1 MSAQCPE
8 RRHKLLKVMTAN
20 ADQALPQLW
29 VARAHPRGSEARG
42 ADAQALHISEAM
54 AQAGAVVFVSR
65 ADDQRQEALVPEHLK
80 RVLVRDGHGGVS
92 VVPFDVDIRSVD
104 SQGDAMANP
113 YVEVSLHIN
122 SMNARGRDQ
131 FHEVIEGFLQSPE
144 FGAAVAGALGSSVP
158 LQEFSSLVTVQN
170 QRVLDSPT
178 WLLPLG
184 KDGGTLDRSDLV
196 FHIPLGG
203 ASDHLAWV
211 TTTTNLLGKHVAAY
225 QGRTN
230 HRQSF
235 LCFSNY
241 TSSVAA
247 GLGVPADRI
256 CQFPVALPPGR
267 VMRVERQA
275 DMDVERIA
283 WIGPADAQE
292 KGLHHLVDTLAIVNT
307 RLAGEGRH
315 VLLDAYGRLP
325 ERGSN
330 PAFDTYYDAHYQ
342 PLVDHGD
349 LTFHGFLPDAQR
361 NLALAQRDR
370 ITVNASEPSN
380 EGLGMASLEA
390 VISAGVGYATR
401 PGGGAED
408 AAAYVDHAVVASA
421 DSHEALADAIISA
434 LDHERSLLG
443 RSGRNARHTVR
454 HGMLSNFPEVARVIE
469 KFLTG
474 VGRKTVSQPQ
484 QGRPEPTIG

>member
-1 MSAQCPE
+1 
-8 RRHKLLKVMTAN
+8 MTAS

-29 VARAHPRGSEARG
+29 VGRAHPRGSEARG

-54 AQAGAVVFVSR
+54 AQARPVVYVSR
-65 ADDQRQEALVPEHLK
+65 ADDQRQEALRPERLQ
-80 RVLVRDGHGGVS
+80 RVLVRDAHGGVS
-92 VVPFDVDIRSVD
+92 VVPFDVEIRSAD
-104 SQGDAMANP
+104 AQGHAMANP
-113 YVEVSLHIN
+113 YVEVNLHIDV
-122 SMNARGRDQ
+122 MNASGHDEFR
-131 FHEVIEGFLQSPE
+131 EVIESFLQSPE
-144 FGAAVAGALGSSVP
+144 FGVSVADALGSPLP

-184 KDGGTLDRSDLV
+184 KGGTALDRSDLV

-203 ASDHLAWV
+203 ESDQFAWV
-211 TTTTNLLGKHVAAY
+211 TTTTNLLEKHVAAY
-225 QGRTN
+225 QGRTT

-241 TSSVAA
+241 TSSVAI
-247 GLGVPADRI
+247 GLGVPVDRI

-267 VMRVERQA
+267 VARVERQA

-292 KGLHHLVDTLAIVNT
+292 KGLHHLVDTLALVNE

-315 VLLDAYGRLP
+315 VMLDAYGRLP
-325 ERGSN
+325 ERRSS
-330 PAFDTYYDAHYQ
+330 PAFDAYYDAHYR
-342 PLVDHGD
+342 PLVDRGD
-349 LTFHGFLPDAQR
+349 LMFHGFLPDVQR

-408 AAAYVDHAVVASA
+408 AAAYVDHAFVASA

-434 LDHERSLLG
+434 LDHERSLLRQNG
-443 RSGRNARHTVR
+443 RRARHTVP
-454 HGMLSNFPEVARVIE
+454 HGMLSNFPEVAGVIDR
-469 KFLTG
+469 FVTG

-484 QGRPEPTIG
+484 PGRPEPTVG